1 MQNMEYGKIT
11 LFQLVS
17 PCRARCLRPWRSSC
31 ERHGAVFGAVR
42 LQRLHYL
49 RVRGTR
55 CVLHRACALGAL
67 PRALTPLPAVTFCG
81 LGPGSLR
88 RADSLSLTVAV
99 VPSCGAQ
106 VPGTQQ
112 LAQPAQSLGARP
124 LRSAVSLDHDC
135 VPHDLWLACALAPMM
150 LTNDSYVS
158 RHSTVLS
165 NDWKGLAMIAVMN
178 GFQIACN
185 NASLTVMELSMNQII
200 RASIPVL
207 VAILAV
213 CIESKVPSS
222 KEIVCLIVISAGV
235 MLAVWEESKNAML
248 GIVLTLVSTVM
259 QSIQMSLSGKVMS
272 GRSGKLDSFQMT
284 FYTGP
289 VAFVSLAPFAFATE
303 WNVLAESISSKPF
316 AVFGFLFGS
325 CCVAVIYNVVLFQA
339 VRTLS
344 SVGTAILGN
353 VKIVL
358 LLFLSSALL
367 GELGGWSA
375 NQYLGCL
382 LTLSPPASTRT

>member
-1 MQNMEYGKIT
+1 MI
-11 LFQLVS
+11 F
-17 PCRARCLRPWRSSC
+17 
-31 ERHGAVFGAVR
+31 
-42 LQRLHYL
+42 
-49 RVRGTR
+49 
-55 CVLHRACALGAL
+55 
-67 PRALTPLPAVTFCG
+67 
-81 LGPGSLR
+81 GSL
-88 RADSLSLTVAV
+88 
-99 VPSCGAQ
+99 
-106 VPGTQQ
+106 
-112 LAQPAQSLGARP
+112 
-124 LRSAVSLDHDC
+124 
-135 VPHDLWLACALAPMM
+135 ALAPMM
-150 LTNDSYVS
+150 LSSEHYAL
-158 RHSTVLS
+158 RHATVLA
-165 NDWKGLAMIAVMN
+165 NDWKGLATIALMN

-207 VAILAV
+207 VAMLAV
-213 CIESKVPSS
+213 CIEGKVPNL
-222 KEIVCLIVISAGV
+222 KEVACLVVISAGV
-235 MLAVWEESKNAML
+235 MLAVWEESRNAML
-248 GIVLTLVSTVM
+248 GVVLTLVSTVM

-303 WNVLAESISSKPF
+303 WTVLEESASAKPT
-316 AVFGFLFGS
+316 ATIGFLLGS
-325 CCVAVIYNVVLFQA
+325 CCVAVVYNVVLFQA

-358 LLFLSSALL
+358 LLFLSSLIL

-382 LTLSPPASTRT
+382 LTFVAAGVYSYIKAAGVKKPPAQPAVAPSGGVSNESKSSA